1 MVSDIHGSS
10 VTDMHSFVAK
20 LFGIKVSL
28 LSTIISKRLIQLRS
42 LQQTRKFTQIYK
54 STFSRANNIDCPS
67 CMTCLLTLTVLQS
80 SNAGNTLAFLV
91 CGLLH

>member
-1 MVSDIHGSS
+1 MIISEIQIKDNIVSDIHGSS

-42 LQQTRKFTQIYK
+42 LQNKEIHSDLQIY
-54 STFSRANNIDCPS
+54 F
-67 CMTCLLTLTVLQS
+67 
-80 SNAGNTLAFLV
+80 FL
-91 CGLLH
+91 CE

>member
-28 LSTIISKRLIQLRS
+28 LSTLVSKGLIQLIS
-42 LQQTRKFTQIYK
+42 
-54 STFSRANNIDCPS
+54 
-67 CMTCLLTLTVLQS
+67 
-80 SNAGNTLAFLV
+80 
-91 CGLLH
+91 